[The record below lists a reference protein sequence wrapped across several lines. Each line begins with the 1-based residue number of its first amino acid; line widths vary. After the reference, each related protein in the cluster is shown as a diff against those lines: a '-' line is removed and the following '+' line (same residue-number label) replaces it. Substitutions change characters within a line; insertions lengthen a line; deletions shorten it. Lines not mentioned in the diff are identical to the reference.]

1 MSTQDRLLN
10 HNYDGIQEY
19 DNPMPRWWV
28 WIFWACII
36 FSEVYFIYYHLGPGK
51 GIHDSYQAEMAH
63 WDAQLADIAPVTF
76 TEDELMAIAQDPAR
90 QAKGGELFQKHCMAC
105 HTADGGGEI
114 GPNMCDD
121 YFIHGPK
128 LTDMRRVVIEGVL
141 AKGMPAWD
149 AHLAPDDLNSVVTY
163 VYNLR
168 GTTPANPKA
177 PEGDLYE

>member
-63 WDAQLADIAPVTF
+63 WDAQLADLAPVTF

-105 HTADGGGEI
+105 HTADG
-114 GPNMCDD
+114 
-121 YFIHGPK
+121 
-128 LTDMRRVVIEGVL
+128 VVIEGVL

-149 AHLAPDDLNSVVTY
+149 AQLAPDDLNSVVTY